1 MTLRFPIYLLMLV
14 LIASGC
20 AHYPINA
27 RLKAVNPITG
37 YRFENVAS
45 QTNSDDLLV
54 VLAFPVVAPARRL

>member
-1 MTLRFPIYLLMLV
+1 MLV